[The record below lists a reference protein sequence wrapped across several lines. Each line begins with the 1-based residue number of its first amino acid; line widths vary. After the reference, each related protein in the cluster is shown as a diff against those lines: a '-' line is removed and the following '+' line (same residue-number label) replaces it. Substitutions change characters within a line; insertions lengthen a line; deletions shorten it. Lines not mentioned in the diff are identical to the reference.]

1 MKNKAIVTSRQK
13 QSTGLLLTQ
22 THGGARRRGPH
33 HQSAL
38 LECLHQKLSAAGI
51 PSLES
56 HMFNSRCGMKSALL
70 MGEPPQFSQQG
81 FVLLLSYSV
90 FFSICR

>member
-38 LECLHQKLSAAGI
+38 LECLQAKTVCSWYPLLRI
-51 PSLES
+51 PY
-56 HMFNSRCGMKSALL
+56 
-70 MGEPPQFSQQG
+70 
-81 FVLLLSYSV
+81 V
-90 FFSICR
+90 